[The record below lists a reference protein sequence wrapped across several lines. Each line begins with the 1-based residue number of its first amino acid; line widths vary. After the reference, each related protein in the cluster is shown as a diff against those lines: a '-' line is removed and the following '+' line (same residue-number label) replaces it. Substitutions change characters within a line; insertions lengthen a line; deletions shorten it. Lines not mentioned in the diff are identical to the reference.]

1 MLKSEYFNEEE
12 YLYWILKIKAENPH
26 LAQEDIHNQKVK
38 VYHHKRNKA
47 TDDIFDKRI
56 WCIIKAYNELV
67 KSTWYF

>member
-56 WCIIKAYNELV
+56 
-67 KSTWYF
+67 